1 MKKIPPVNDFQEF
14 PLTEKEIE
22 QILFTMKAEFCFVI
36 DAKRYENANARYEER
51 VSK

>member
-1 MKKIPPVNDFQEF
+1 MKRMPDVLPFQEF

-51 VSK
+51 MSK